1 MRNDLLLCHLVSFEV
16 FFLFVRQILNQ
27 QKKHPNVFF
36 FARNIRVGCFVG
48 ERKNL
53 IANQHKIFIFVW
65 SLEALPLRRGWIL
78 RTKIIMLRYTLPMH
92 HHFWAVQIPSDSYE
106 TPRFPIFLSTSWIV
120 IFQGEMWRP
129 IPRWSIH
136 SNGAG
141 LYHIPVIQNF
151 GGQTWHFLR
160 QQTVPGNSAS
170 LWPFRDGEFTW
181 PFQRWLID
189 LQGLYSKY
197 LFPHIDSIQNQRK
210 SCRIYQKTNG

>member
-1 MRNDLLLCHLVSFEV
+1 MVTNNLLLVPLTKSTSSSSSFPTSLFGALAEEMRNDLLLCHLVSFEV

-106 TPRFPIFLSTSWIV
+106 TPRFPILLSTSWIV

-129 IPRWSIH
+129 IPR
-136 SNGAG
+136 
-141 LYHIPVIQNF
+141 
-151 GGQTWHFLR
+151 
-160 QQTVPGNSAS
+160 
-170 LWPFRDGEFTW
+170 
-181 PFQRWLID
+181 
-189 LQGLYSKY
+189 
-197 LFPHIDSIQNQRK
+197 
-210 SCRIYQKTNG
+210 